1 MDFYPNLEFGLEV
14 LHVAAVL
21 EVGFAVIND
30 GRPIIRAEVLKL

>member
-1 MDFYPNLEFGLEV
+1 MDVYPNLEFGLELV
-14 LHVAAVL
+14 HVAAVL